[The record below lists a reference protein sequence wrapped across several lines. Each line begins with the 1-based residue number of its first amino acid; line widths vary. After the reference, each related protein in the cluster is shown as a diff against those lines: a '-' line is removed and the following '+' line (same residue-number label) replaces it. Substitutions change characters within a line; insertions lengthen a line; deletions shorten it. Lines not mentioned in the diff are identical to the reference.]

1 MDRLQQLWIL
11 NLQVLPV
18 NPHRLILVRASIG
31 GSLGERH
38 DKRLQLP
45 RPLLQEL
52 AARRDITAG
61 RIDPIVVKISEH
73 GQFRSAGA
81 ELKEIVLGGQGCVDL
96 TLQHHHESAIRF
108 ADARGNQLH
117 IFTWDQTQFRQKP
130 FERVIGAGADTT

>member
-38 DKRLQLP
+38 YKRLQLP

-61 RIDPIVVKISEH
+61 RIDPIVVKISEY
-73 GQFRSAGA
+73 GQFRSPGA

-108 ADARGNQLH
+108 ADARWDELH
-117 IFTWDQTQFRQKP
+117 IFTW
-130 FERVIGAGADTT
+130 G

>member
-11 NLQVLPV
+11 DLQVLAV

-31 GSLGERH
+31 GSLGKRH
-38 DKRLQLP
+38 DKSLQLP

-52 AARRDITAG
+52 AARRDITAS

-73 GQFRSAGA
+73 GQFRSPGA

-96 TLQHHHESAIRF
+96 ALEHHHEPAIRL
-108 ADARGNQLH
+108 ADARGDELY
-117 IFTWDQTQFRQKP
+117 IFTWGQT
-130 FERVIGAGADTT
+130 